1 MSETLFGFLIVAA
14 IFGFILVTIYGSAL
28 ILTEHFWIGVL
39 LLLFLS
45 PIFFIWAFFRGLTGK
60 NNDID
65 TY

>member
-14 IFGFILVTIYGSAL
+14 VFGLILVTIYGSAL

-45 PIFFIWAFFRGLTGK
+45 PIFFIWAFFRGLMGK
-60 NNDID
+60 TND
-65 TY
+65 